1 MPEKRPSLNVLSG
14 PLEGRN
20 FVLEDAVDNI
30 LIGSDASCQFV
41 LDTPGVSP
49 IHARLW
55 VDLNGATVYDTNS
68 PNGVY
73 VNDDRVVKEAPVRNG
88 DILWLG
94 PPGEEG
100 SVLIQCILPP
110 PPAGATADSAE
121 PAAAAPPA
129 PPKEAP
135 EPADSGATMA
145 FGMPAYLP
153 DEPEV
158 VPADADVDSTVVM
171 SSSDM
176 MGSPPPVPARREPE
190 PEPTLSYAPADSAG
204 VMDVSD
210 GLEMVE
216 EPTVA
221 MPPPVPQAAPPS
233 APPVGEH
240 GGFPDFEVEPT
251 VAMAPPPL
259 PPRATAPPPV
269 APPAPPR
276 ATAAAKPAA
285 PAAPAAPPAAKPAAG
300 ARPPAEARPAAA
312 KAP

>member
-14 PLEGRN
+14 PLAGRN

-30 LIGSDASCQFV
+30 LIGSDVSCQFA

-68 PNGVY
+68 PYGVY

-121 PAAAAPPA
+121 PAADAPPA
-129 PPKEAP
+129 PPKEASAP
-135 EPADSGATMA
+135 IDSGATMA
-145 FGMPAYLP
+145 FRMPAYLA

-158 VPADADVDSTVVM
+158 VSHDADADVD
-171 SSSDM
+171 
-176 MGSPPPVPARREPE
+176 
-190 PEPTLSYAPADSAG
+190 L
-204 VMDVSD
+204 
-210 GLEMVE
+210 
-216 EPTVA
+216 
-221 MPPPVPQAAPPS
+221 
-233 APPVGEH
+233 
-240 GGFPDFEVEPT
+240 
-251 VAMAPPPL
+251 
-259 PPRATAPPPV
+259 
-269 APPAPPR
+269 
-276 ATAAAKPAA
+276 
-285 PAAPAAPPAAKPAAG
+285 
-300 ARPPAEARPAAA
+300 
-312 KAP
+312 

>member
-14 PLEGRN
+14 PLAGSV

-41 LDTPGVSP
+41 PDTPGVSP

-110 PPAGATADSAE
+110 PPPPAAEGESVE
-121 PAAAAPPA
+121 PASAAPPP
-129 PPKEAP
+129 PPKEATAP
-135 EPADSGATMA
+135 IDSGATMA
-145 FGMPAYLP
+145 FGAAEYLVH
-153 DEPEV
+153 EEV
-158 VPADADVDSTVVM
+158 DDDSTVVM
-171 SSSDM
+171 GSADM
-176 MGSPPPVPARREPE
+176 MGAPPIPPPRSHPPE
-190 PEPTLSYAPADSAG
+190 PPTDATALL
-204 VMDVSD
+204 DVSD
-210 GLEMVE
+210 GLEMVDE
-216 EPTVA
+216 TVA
-221 MPPPVPQAAPPS
+221 LPPPVPAPPLAPPPVPVAAAP
-233 APPVGEH
+233 AAAAADH

-259 PPRATAPPPV
+259 PT
-269 APPAPPR
+269 R
-276 ATAAAKPAA
+276 ATAAPM
-285 PAAPAAPPAAKPAAG
+285 PVTP
-300 ARPPAEARPAAA
+300 EFE
-312 KAP
+312 

>member
-14 PLEGRN
+14 PLAGRN

-135 EPADSGATMA
+135 EAADSGATMA

-190 PEPTLSYAPADSAG
+190 PEPTLSYTPADS
-204 VMDVSD
+204 
-210 GLEMVE
+210 
-216 EPTVA
+216 
-221 MPPPVPQAAPPS
+221 
-233 APPVGEH
+233 
-240 GGFPDFEVEPT
+240 GG
-251 VAMAPPPL
+251 
-259 PPRATAPPPV
+259 
-269 APPAPPR
+269 
-276 ATAAAKPAA
+276 
-285 PAAPAAPPAAKPAAG
+285 
-300 ARPPAEARPAAA
+300 
-312 KAP
+312 

>member
-1 MPEKRPSLNVLSG
+1 MAEKRPSLNVLSG
-14 PLEGRN
+14 PLAGRN

-110 PPAGATADSAE
+110 PPAGASADA
-121 PAAAAPPA
+121 AAAAPPA
-129 PPKEAP
+129 PSKEATAP
-135 EPADSGATMA
+135 IDSGATMA
-145 FGMPAYLP
+145 FGMPPYLP

-158 VPADADVDSTVVM
+158 ASHDSDSDVDSTVVM
-171 SSSDM
+171 GSADM
-176 MGSPPPVPARREPE
+176 MGSPPPVPPRREPE
-190 PEPTLSYAPADSAG
+190 PEPTVIDPPTDSG
-204 VMDVSD
+204 SLMDVSD
-210 GLEMVE
+210 GLEMVD

-221 MPPPVPQAAPPS
+221 M
-233 APPVGEH
+233 
-240 GGFPDFEVEPT
+240 
-251 VAMAPPPL
+251 
-259 PPRATAPPPV
+259 
-269 APPAPPR
+269 
-276 ATAAAKPAA
+276 
-285 PAAPAAPPAAKPAAG
+285 
-300 ARPPAEARPAAA
+300 
-312 KAP
+312 